1 MKAPKDRMEM
11 LLEAI
16 YSKVER
22 METIMDR
29 KPATDQSQPS
39 TTAIPGDTELQEIKK
54 QLTGIRDDLNNKQAQ
69 SESVRK
75 HHYLWFFPDL
85 KEWLTTLK
93 SGKFMVLLSLLSLAL
108 LTVILLEYPDYKNY
122 QKSYYKYQYLFYA
135 SEDEES
141 LKKYDEEWAV
151 DSLKEIRVNW
161 VNKARLDLSGK

>member
-29 KPATDQSQPS
+29 KPATDNPQQPV
-39 TTAIPGDTELQEIKK
+39 TAIPGNVELQEIKQ
-54 QLTGIRDDLNNKQAQ
+54 QLTGIRDDLNRTQAQ
-69 SESVRK
+69 SAAMQK

-93 SGKFMVLLSLLSLAL
+93 RGKFVVLFSLLSLAL
-108 LTVILLEYPDYKNY
+108 LTVILLKYPDYKDY
-122 QKSYYKYQYLFYA
+122 QESYYKYQYLFYA
-135 SEDEES
+135 SEDAES
-141 LKKYDEEWAV
+141 LSKYDEEWGV
-151 DSLKEIRVNW
+151 DSVQVLKKRW
-161 VNKARLDLSGK
+161 VDGQALK